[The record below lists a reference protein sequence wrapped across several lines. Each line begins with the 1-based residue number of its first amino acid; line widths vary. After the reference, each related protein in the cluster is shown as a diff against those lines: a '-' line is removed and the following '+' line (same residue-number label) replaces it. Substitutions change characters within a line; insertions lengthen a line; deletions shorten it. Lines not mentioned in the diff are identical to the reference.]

1 MWFKPIFAGD
11 SYPVAKQRSKP
22 HQALILY
29 LSNIK
34 HHIQTIILPQGYVRM
49 LLPAG
54 GPRRFPP
61 VEVSFF
67 LWQSETIEA
76 KPDLHSDDSVPF
88 GSPWNKETNYIHKV
102 YHNMYSNKVHQE
114 KGLKVIPR
122 AFNKSLPGILPH
134 LFRVFRSSHCH
145 TYYGMT
151 GLDHFIIQFFLVG
164 GSPPQNFWS
173 DGISTPFN
181 WLCWLNPLQ

>member
-1 MWFKPIFAGD
+1 MVKKKKMFFPSTHW
-11 SYPVAKQRSKP
+11 
-22 HQALILY
+22 ILWNGTCFDFWCGTPSQIIGK
-29 LSNIK
+29 LEMKMQDDASLFTAVWRTR
-34 HHIQTIILPQGYVRM
+34 HIVG
-49 LLPAG
+49 
-54 GPRRFPP
+54 
-61 VEVSFF
+61 
-67 LWQSETIEA
+67 
-76 KPDLHSDDSVPF
+76 
-88 GSPWNKETNYIHKV
+88 IHKV

-122 AFNKSLPGILPH
+122 ALNKSLPGILPH